1 MESPPFST
9 HSEAPPLSE
18 DSGLIITSGSF
29 SSDSASGWHHVASEL
44 QESDFDE
51 RSLSLCE
58 STETS
63 ERMCGDFFNTVKKGP
78 AKVILTTIEP
88 PPEFQDH
95 PVPVNIEECTAVHVL
110 TSPGLINNVI
120 DKRKSSSLSIPIIK
134 GHISPMYPR
143 KLKAES
149 LYERRQCLNHRF
161 ASPRL
166 LHLSPC
172 RANRPS
178 SRSSLSSRLSSS
190 HNSLVT
196 QFQVDDSSFITQAIS
211 HDTLSAK
218 TSDITDMYNV
228 PFDSDIY
235 AVPIDMVRPG
245 RSNIKSKGKKPLRSN
260 KKRGK
265 STPQGLSINYVP
277 NDKGLKP
284 KDTIRQKYNK
294 VKRHSLPSSSCK
306 KSNIES
312 DTDSL
317 HLTLCEMRKYLHTL
331 YSSSSDSEC
340 RATINK
346 KNNIVTTVTSVSIN
360 SRHINKES
368 NPVAFLKENNE
379 VSTSLETNNNHRKTF
394 KNTFGINTKNKKH
407 KENIPKDVIE
417 VDKSDKIVKKNNC
430 NQSQKSKMSPVRILS
445 INLKQSFC
453 NLFRWRRQ
461 PNVDTSTEVERVSG
475 GENKEGT
482 PPAAVR
488 RALPPLPHSAA
499 TPASDADSAAPSRRP
514 LTEEDTVMDFA
525 KSIQKVKDYG
535 WYWGPISV
543 EAAEKILSNEPDGSF
558 IVRDSNDDH
567 YIFTLTFKLN
577 GLRHVRI
584 EHDQGNF
591 CFSGC
596 TMFKAHTIMEFIE
609 NAVETSRSGRYLFFL
624 NLRPVLGPVRVQL
637 LYPVSRFKRVQSLQ
651 HMCRFVIL
659 KCVRRDL
666 VNSLPLP
673 RRLID
678 YLSATHYY
686 SELLA
691 DI

>member
-18 DSGLIITSGSF
+18 DSGLLITSGSF

-78 AKVILTTIEP
+78 GKVVLTTIEP
-88 PPEFQDH
+88 PPEFQDV
-95 PVPVNIEECTAVHVL
+95 PAPVNVDKCTAVYVPPSVVFTNEPISKL
-110 TSPGLINNVI
+110 KTSNLDV
-120 DKRKSSSLSIPIIK
+120 SSSTRRLSPL
-134 GHISPMYPR
+134 YPR
-143 KLKAES
+143 KLKPEC
-149 LYERRQCLNHRF
+149 LYERRQGLNHRF

-172 RANRPS
+172 RGTRPS
-178 SRSSLSSRLSSS
+178 SRNSLSSRLSSS

-196 QFQVDDSSFITQAIS
+196 QFQADDSSFITQAIS
-211 HDTLSAK
+211 HDTLPAQK
-218 TSDITDMYNV
+218 SDITDMYNV

-235 AVPIDMVRPG
+235 AVPIDMVHPSH
-245 RSNIKSKGKKPLRSN
+245 SNMRNKVKKSARTN
-260 KKRGK
+260 KKRVK
-265 STPQGLSINYVP
+265 STPQSTAIINDTVEK
-277 NDKGLKP
+277 NQKP
-284 KDTIRQKYNK
+284 KESNRHKDIKT
-294 VKRHSLPSSSCK
+294 KRHSLPSSSFK
-306 KSNIES
+306 KSATDS

-317 HLTLCEMRKYLHTL
+317 HLTLREMRKYLHTL

-340 RATINK
+340 RNTIHK
-346 KNNIVTTVTSVSIN
+346 KNNTIVTSVGIH
-360 SRHINKES
+360 SRHVNKETS
-368 NPVAFLKENNE
+368 SSAFLKEN
-379 VSTSLETNNNHRKTF
+379 VDISRTIETNNNHRKTA
-394 KNTFGINTKNKKH
+394 KNSFGMNTKHMKH
-407 KENIPKDVIE
+407 KENITKDILE
-417 VDKSDKIVKKNNC
+417 VSKNDKLVKKNIS
-430 NQSQKSKMSPVRILS
+430 NQNQKAKLSPVRILS
-445 INLKQSFC
+445 LNLKQSFC

-461 PNVDTSTEVERVSG
+461 PVVENITEIARVDGRED
-475 GENKEGT
+475 T
-482 PPAAVR
+482 PPAVVR
-488 RALPPLPHSAA
+488 RALPPLPQSHATSHS
-499 TPASDADSAAPSRRP
+499 SRRP
-514 LTEEDTVMDFA
+514 ANEDDTVMDFA
-525 KSIQKVKDYG
+525 TSIQKVKDYG

-558 IVRDSNDDH
+558 IVRDSSDDH

-591 CFSGC
+591 CFGGC
-596 TMFKAHTIMEFIE
+596 TMFKAQTIVEFIE

-624 NLRPVLGPVRVQL
+624 NLRPLLGPVRVQL

-659 KCVRRDL
+659 KYVRRDL
-666 VNSLPLP
+666 ISNLPLP
-673 RRLID
+673 RRLLD